1 MATSVIEG
9 FAWAAGALDRR
20 KVVQCALSRVCAGC
34 GKPLSRPV
42 AFLGN
47 DDEVGRN
54 SFHVPPL
61 HVACAEDLRAVS
73 DPPLRIVL
81 TGGFEFVRPGREDLD
96 RDPRFEPN
104 SLL

>member
-1 MATSVIEG
+1 MATSVLEG
-9 FAWAAGALDRR
+9 FAWTAGALDRR

-34 GKPLSRPV
+34 GKPLGRPV

-61 HVACAEDLRAVS
+61 HVACAEDLRAAGGGELQV
-73 DPPLRIVL
+73 VL
-81 TGGFEFVRPGREDLD
+81 TGGFEYVRPARDDLD